1 MVVNGEKINF
11 PGGGTHFHDGA
22 DKYILALARVC
33 DENICLHFHFLCNH
47 LLIFLIVNLMP
58 NCLHHCFCIDA

>member
-33 DENICLHFHFLCNH
+33 DENICLHFHFFVI
-47 LLIFLIVNLMP
+47 IF
-58 NCLHHCFCIDA
+58 